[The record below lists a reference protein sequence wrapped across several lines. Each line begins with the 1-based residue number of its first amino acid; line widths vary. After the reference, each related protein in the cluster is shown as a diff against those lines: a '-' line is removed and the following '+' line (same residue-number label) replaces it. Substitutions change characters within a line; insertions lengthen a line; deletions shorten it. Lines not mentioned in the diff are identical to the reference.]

1 MVVGVGNATDI
12 GIWIAAFF
20 TIAATS
26 YVFKDNRVFK
36 FAEHTFIGTAAGYT
50 VAWNITQLLRIGIEP
65 MMAKGLYQYMIPIV
79 LGLTVYFQYHKE
91 YYWIARYG
99 VAFMMGQGMG
109 MAMRAKIR
117 SDFIVQLQATV
128 APLNNL
134 DGILVC
140 LLVLTGLLHFVFTVR
155 GVEKEPFRTLVKL
168 GRYGILI
175 ALGASFGNTVM
186 TRLGQ
191 YQGRMIFLIRDWLQL
206 IG

>member
-1 MVVGVGNATDI
+1 MVSTDI

-26 YVFKDNRVFK
+26 YVFKDNRIFK
-36 FAEHTFIGTAAGYT
+36 FAEHTFVGTAAGYT
-50 VAWNITQLLRIGIEP
+50 VAWNLTQLNRIGIEP
-65 MMAKGLYQYMIPIV
+65 MMTKGLYQYLIPII

-109 MAMRAKIR
+109 MGMRAKIR
-117 SDFIVQLQATV
+117 SDFIVQLQATI
-128 APLNNL
+128 APLDNIY
-134 DGILVC
+134 GIMVFV
-140 LLVLTGLLHFVFTVR
+140 LVLTGLLHFVFTVKK
-155 GVEKEPFRTLVKL
+155 VEEEPIDTLIKI

>member
-1 MVVGVGNATDI
+1 MVSTDI

-36 FAEHTFIGTAAGYT
+36 FAEHTFIGAAAGYT
-50 VAWNITQLLRIGIEP
+50 VAWNLTQLNRMGIEP
-65 MMAKGLYQYMIPIV
+65 MIAKGLYLYVIPII
-79 LGLTVYFQYHKE
+79 LGLTVYFQYHEK
-91 YYWIARYG
+91 YHWIARYG
-99 VAFMMGQGMG
+99 VAFMVGQGMG

-117 SDFIVQLQATV
+117 SDFIVQLRATV
-128 APLNNL
+128 APLDNIY
-134 DGILVC
+134 GVMVFA
-140 LLVLTGLLHFVFTVR
+140 LVLTGLLQFVFTVR
-155 GVEKEPFRTLVKL
+155 KVEKEPFITLVKI

-191 YQGRMIFLIRDWLQL
+191 YQGRMIFLLRDWLGL

>member
-50 VAWNITQLLRIGIEP
+50 VAWNITQLIRIGIEP

-117 SDFIVQLQATV
+117 SDFIVQLRATI
-128 APLNNL
+128 APLNNI
-134 DGILVC
+134 DQILVFG
-140 LLVLTGLLHFVFTVR
+140 LVLTGLLHFVFTVR
-155 GVEKEPFRTLVKL
+155 EVEAEPFRTLVRL

>member
-1 MVVGVGNATDI
+1 MVSTDI

-50 VAWNITQLLRIGIEP
+50 VAWNLTQLIRIGIEP

-79 LGLTVYFQYHKE
+79 LGLTVYFQFSKE

-117 SDFIVQLQATV
+117 SDFIVQLQATI
-128 APLNNL
+128 APLNNI
-134 DGILVC
+134 DQILVFA
-140 LLVLTGLLHFVFTVR
+140 LVLTGLLHFVFTVKK
-155 GVEKEPFRTLVKL
+155 VETEPFRTLIKL